1 MIRGRHRGLP
11 VAIDRAVLIPPE
23 FSKPTSDNGGSRINS
38 LPHINSMSEN
48 ASGTEER
55 GRRPPS
61 DMRQRVQR
69 RFSGS
74 NERGSVARRGLSR
87 PRDRSISFGVQN

>member
-23 FSKPTSDNGGSRINS
+23 FSRDDDDNEGPS
-38 LPHINSMSEN
+38 LPHINTISES
-48 ASGTEER
+48 ASGIEER
-55 GRRPPS
+55 GRRPS
-61 DMRQRVQR
+61 AEMRQRPQR

-74 NERGSVARRGLSR
+74 EGGSVARRGVSR
-87 PRDRSISFGVQN
+87 PRERSISFGVQN